1 MMFRHAALAPWA
13 RRCRQALGALLTVT
27 LAGLASAQAE
37 HAADSAAH
45 ATTLPATVRAA
56 LAAAQLPPEALAV
69 LVLPAEAPEQAPRL
83 AWQIHQPM
91 NPASVMKLVTTLAAL
106 DLLGPAYT
114 WQTPVYLD
122 GTLQGGVLRGNVYVQ
137 GQGDPQLVAERLW
150 LLLQRLQAQG
160 VQAIEGDIVL
170 DRSAF
175 PLGAHDPA
183 AFDGEPLRPYNAA
196 PDALLINYQTLT
208 LSFVPDVAAGVA
220 RIAWLPPL
228 AQWSAPESVPLAEPG
243 TPCGEWQQ
251 ALQPQWPEDLLT
263 GYGAQTPR
271 APLRLRLA
279 GRYPAACG
287 ERQWSVA
294 VVPQQFAARAVEGM
308 WRAVGGRLS
317 GQVREGRVPAGL
329 APAFSTSSPPLAEV
343 VRNINKFSNNVMTQQ
358 LLLTLG
364 REQGTGGDFDSA
376 RQVLQRWWHQRLGAP
391 APVVD
396 NGAGLSRE
404 ARITAA
410 QLGRLLQQA
419 WALPVMPEFMASL
432 PIAGVDGTLRR
443 QQSRATGRA
452 HLKTGSLRDVMAQAG
467 YVTTAPGRRW
477 VVVALVNHP
486 NAGAARPVLQALLD
500 WVVLAEGTPAS
511 AVPAERPERLTR
523 AKPP

>member
-1 MMFRHAALAPWA
+1 M
-13 RRCRQALGALLTVT
+13 
-27 LAGLASAQAE
+27 
-37 HAADSAAH
+37 
-45 ATTLPATVRAA
+45 
-56 LAAAQLPPEALAV
+56 
-69 LVLPAEAPEQAPRL
+69 LVLPADAPEQAPRL

-175 PLGAHDPA
+175 QLGAHDPA

-251 ALQPQWPEDLLT
+251 ALQPLRRPDPARAAAPAPGRALPGGVW
-263 GYGAQTPR
+263 R
-271 APLRLRLA
+271 AP
-279 GRYPAACG
+279 
-287 ERQWSVA
+287 V
-294 VVPQQFAARAVEGM
+294 
-308 WRAVGGRLS
+308 VGGR
-317 GQVREGRVPAGL
+317 GAATIRR
-329 APAFSTSSPPLAEV
+329 
-343 VRNINKFSNNVMTQQ
+343 
-358 LLLTLG
+358 
-364 REQGTGGDFDSA
+364 A
-376 RQVLQRWWHQRLGAP
+376 RRRRDVACCGGAP
-391 APVVD
+391 ERS
-396 NGAGLSRE
+396 GA
-404 ARITAA
+404 
-410 QLGRLLQQA
+410 
-419 WALPVMPEFMASL
+419 
-432 PIAGVDGTLRR
+432 
-443 QQSRATGRA
+443 
-452 HLKTGSLRDVMAQAG
+452 
-467 YVTTAPGRRW
+467 
-477 VVVALVNHP
+477 
-486 NAGAARPVLQALLD
+486 
-500 WVVLAEGTPAS
+500 
-511 AVPAERPERLTR
+511 
-523 AKPP
+523 

>member
-175 PLGAHDPA
+175 QLGAHDPA

-263 GYGAQTPR
+263 GYGAAVTE
-271 APLRLRLA
+271 A
-279 GRYPAACG
+279 GRLTDQRIELTESEKEALN
-287 ERQWSVA
+287 ERLLLLREQLAEQPEVTITYFQPDEKKTGGAYVSATGPVKKIDEYE
-294 VVPQQFAARAVEGM
+294 RAVLLC
-308 WRAVGGRLS
+308 GGEKVPIDDIAEID
-317 GQVREGRVPAGL
+317 GGVFGVREL
-329 APAFSTSSPPLAEV
+329 
-343 VRNINKFSNNVMTQQ
+343 
-358 LLLTLG
+358 
-364 REQGTGGDFDSA
+364 
-376 RQVLQRWWHQRLGAP
+376 
-391 APVVD
+391 
-396 NGAGLSRE
+396 
-404 ARITAA
+404 
-410 QLGRLLQQA
+410 
-419 WALPVMPEFMASL
+419 
-432 PIAGVDGTLRR
+432 
-443 QQSRATGRA
+443 
-452 HLKTGSLRDVMAQAG
+452 
-467 YVTTAPGRRW
+467 
-477 VVVALVNHP
+477 
-486 NAGAARPVLQALLD
+486 
-500 WVVLAEGTPAS
+500 
-511 AVPAERPERLTR
+511 
-523 AKPP
+523 